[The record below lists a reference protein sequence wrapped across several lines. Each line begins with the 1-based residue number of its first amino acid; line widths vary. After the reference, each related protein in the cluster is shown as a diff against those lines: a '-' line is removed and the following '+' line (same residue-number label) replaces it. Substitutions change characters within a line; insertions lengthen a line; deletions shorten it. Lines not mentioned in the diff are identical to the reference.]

1 MASSRSF
8 DLRSVDVV
16 TGVWIAIENRK
27 SQITYSALRETN
39 LQLYYPMANELR
51 SRPRRLEAHAR
62 IAEVSLTSP
71 NFKHSY
77 RARRAHGRA
86 DFWSNRERAQADV
99 EEVSRLRSLINPVR
113 ELEREIADFEA
124 LAANWP
130 RKRHECA
137 SARRRRRKSRR
148 NTRVWCTNW
157 RSSSSGSF
165 FLAKTTARMRFSP
178 FIPAR
183 AERNLAIGPTC
194 SCGCINAG
202 SSAADYK
209 SQTIDIQTGE
219 EVGIKSATLLVTGEY
234 AYGYLNTERGVH
246 RLVRIS
252 PFDANKRRHTSFAS
266 VDVVP
271 EIADSAPI
279 EINPA
284 DIEVDTFR
292 CGGKGGQN
300 VNKVETA
307 VRIVHKPTGI
317 VVACQA
323 ERSQGRNRELAM
335 KMLKAK
341 LYEIEQDKKRAEI
354 DRQYGE
360 KGDVAWGSQI
370 RSYVFQPYQMVK
382 DHRTGAET
390 SNVQAVMDGDHRS
403 FYPGEI
409 ARANSRWCVR
419 SRSLTRIRCS
429 HQPKQLRPRR
439 LLLTSSKG
447 LLEILDKPEAK
458 SFIVISL

>member
-1 MASSRSF
+1 MTA
-8 DLRSVDVV
+8 
-16 TGVWIAIENRK
+16 
-27 SQITYSALRETN
+27 
-39 LQLYYPMANELR
+39 
-51 SRPRRLEAHAR
+51 
-62 IAEVSLTSP
+62 
-71 NFKHSY
+71 
-77 RARRAHGRA
+77 A
-86 DFWSNRERAQADV
+86 DFWDNRERAQGDV
-99 EEVSRLRSLINPVR
+99 EEVSRLRSLITPFR
-113 ELEREIADFEA
+113 ELEREIDDFEVLQQ
-124 LAANWP
+124 LAAEEENAAQRSAAEAEITSEHARLT
-130 RKRHECA
+130 RKLGEFELRQFL
-137 SARRRRRKSRR
+137 SAP
-148 NTRVWCTNW
+148 ND
-157 RSSSSGSF
+157 RSNAFLTIHSGAGGTESCDWADM
-165 FLAKTTARMRFSP
+165 LLRMYQRW
-178 FIPAR
+178 I
-183 AERNLAIGPTC
+183 ERNGF
-194 SCGCINAG
+194 
-202 SSAADYK
+202 K

-219 EVGIKSATLLVTGEY
+219 EVGIKSATFLVSGEY

-252 PFDANKRRHTSFAS
+252 PFDSNKRRHTSFAS

-279 EINPA
+279 EVNPA

-292 CGGKGGQN
+292 AGGKGGQN

-307 VRIVHKPTGI
+307 VRIVHKPSGI

-390 SNVQAVMDGDHRS
+390 SNVQAVMDGDLDM
-403 FYPGEI
+403 FI
-409 ARANSRWCVR
+409 QA
-419 SRSLTRIRCS
+419 
-429 HQPKQLRPRR
+429 KLRGQKAA
-439 LLLTSSKG
+439 KG
-447 LLEILDKPEAK
+447 DDREL
-458 SFIVISL
+458 

>member
-1 MASSRSF
+1 M
-8 DLRSVDVV
+8 
-16 TGVWIAIENRK
+16 
-27 SQITYSALRETN
+27 SA
-39 LQLYYPMANELR
+39 P
-51 SRPRRLEAHAR
+51 
-62 IAEVSLTSP
+62 
-71 NFKHSY
+71 
-77 RARRAHGRA
+77 
-86 DFWSNRERAQADV
+86 DFWSNRDRAQADV
-99 EEVSRLRSLINPVR
+99 EAVSRLRSLITPFH

-124 LAANWP
+124 LQQLAAEE
-130 RKRHECA
+130 RDD
-137 SARRRRRKSRR
+137 
-148 NTRVWCTNW
+148 
-157 RSSSSGSF
+157 
-165 FLAKTTARMRFSP
+165 TARTQ
-178 FIPAR
+178 
-183 AERNLAIGPTC
+183 AERELTTEHDRLLHKLEEFELRQFLSGENDRANAFMTIHSGAGGTE
-194 SCGCINAG
+194 SCDW
-202 SSAADYK
+202 ADMLLRMYQRWIERSGYK
-209 SQTIDIQTGE
+209 SQTVDIQQGE
-219 EVGIKSATLLVTGEY
+219 EVGIKSVTLLVSGEY
-234 AYGYLNTERGVH
+234 AYGHLQTERGVH

-279 EINPA
+279 EVNPA

-292 CGGKGGQN
+292 SGGKGGQN

-307 VRIVHKPTGI
+307 VRLVHKPTGI

-390 SNVQAVMDGDHRS
+390 SNVQAVMDGDIDL
-403 FYPGEI
+403 FI
-409 ARANSRWCVR
+409 QA
-419 SRSLTRIRCS
+419 
-429 HQPKQLRPRR
+429 KLRGQKA
-439 LLLTSSKG
+439 TKG
-447 LLEILDKPEAK
+447 DSA
-458 SFIVISL
+458 SDDA

>member
-1 MASSRSF
+1 LTA
-8 DLRSVDVV
+8 
-16 TGVWIAIENRK
+16 
-27 SQITYSALRETN
+27 
-39 LQLYYPMANELR
+39 
-51 SRPRRLEAHAR
+51 LEARMSA
-62 IAEVSLTSP
+62 S
-71 NFKHSY
+71 
-77 RARRAHGRA
+77 
-86 DFWSNRERAQADV
+86 DFWSNRDRAQADV
-99 EEVSRLRSLINPVR
+99 EEVSRLRSMLHPFR
-113 ELEREIADFEA
+113 ELERAVEDFDA
-124 LAANWP
+124 LHQLAAEEADAGQ
-130 RKRHECA
+130 RAQAEKEVVEEH
-137 SARRRRRKSRR
+137 ARLLHRLEAFELLQFLSGE
-148 NTRVWCTNW
+148 ND
-157 RSSSSGSF
+157 RSNAFLTIHSGAGGTESCDWADMLLRMYQRWIERSGF
-165 FLAKTTARMRFSP
+165 KT
-178 FIPAR
+178 
-183 AERNLAIGPTC
+183 
-194 SCGCINAG
+194 
-202 SSAADYK
+202 
-209 SQTIDIQTGE
+209 QTIDVQVGE
-219 EVGIKSATLLVTGEY
+219 EVGIKSTTLLVEGEY
-234 AYGYLNTERGVH
+234 AYGYLSPERGVH

-284 DIEVDTFR
+284 DLEVDTFR
-292 CGGKGGQN
+292 AGGKGGQN

-390 SNVQAVMDGDHRS
+390 SDVPAVMN
-403 FYPGEI
+403 GEI
-409 ARANSRWCVR
+409 DLFIQA
-419 SRSLTRIRCS
+419 
-429 HQPKQLRPRR
+429 KLRGQKAK
-439 LLLTSSKG
+439 KG
-447 LLEILDKPEAK
+447 EGTEEI
-458 SFIVISL
+458 